1 MISQLKR
8 KSNIYLKTDLN
19 LEMRLEVNDIDWK
32 NVWENV
38 YSSNASLK
46 AKQFQWKYMRI
57 VVFT

>member
-1 MISQLKR
+1 
-8 KSNIYLKTDLN
+8 
-19 LEMRLEVNDIDWK
+19 MRLEVNDIDWK
-32 NVWENV
+32 NVWEKL